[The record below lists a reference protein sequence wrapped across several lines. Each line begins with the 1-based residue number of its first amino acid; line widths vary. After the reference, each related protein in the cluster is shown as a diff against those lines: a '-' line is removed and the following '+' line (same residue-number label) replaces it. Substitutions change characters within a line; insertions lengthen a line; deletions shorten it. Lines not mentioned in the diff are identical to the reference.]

1 MIQKFISS
9 AILAGICLLSPMRI
23 QAIDETIGNPQPSL
37 SEEKFKK
44 LQKEMESDYR
54 PKSVQEKQNST
65 VARTSPDRNA
75 PEVRSLPSLAFQI
88 LMGIIFVLFLAVITI
103 RVLKRLQ
110 GRMLSRPGKVGGEF
124 FEVLETC
131 HLGTHQK
138 VVALRM
144 NDEVGILGVT
154 PQGISLISVLKEP
167 ASEVRQSYARE
178 NNSVAFSE
186 NLNKLLDRFKKPK
199 KVSDMLDEVQ
209 G

>member
-1 MIQKFISS
+1 MIQKLVSI
-9 AILAGICLLSPMRI
+9 ATLAAICLLVPIQI
-23 QAIDETIGNPQPSL
+23 QATDEAPASLQSSL
-37 SEEKFKK
+37 SQEKFKK
-44 LQKEMESDYR
+44 LQKEMESDASS
-54 PKSVQEKQNST
+54 KSTLQNDKSAKT
-65 VARTSPDRNA
+65 NSDQNA
-75 PEVRSLPSLAFQI
+75 PQVRSLPSLALQI
-88 LMGIIFVLFLAVITI
+88 LMGLIFVLLLAVITI

-110 GRMLSRPGKVGGEF
+110 GRMLAKPGKPGGEF

-154 PQGISLISVLKEP
+154 PQGISLISMLKES
-167 ASEVRQSYARE
+167 ASEVRQAYARD
-178 NNSVAFSE
+178 NNSLAFSE